1 MFDYN
6 KLKTS
11 ALIMLGGILISTIP
25 LMSSNLIEIINEG
38 AIFDWKTPLTLAIGA
53 LSTWVV
59 ATVRNYL
66 TNKK

>member
-1 MFDYN
+1 
-6 KLKTS
+6 
-11 ALIMLGGILISTIP
+11 MLGGILISTIP